1 MELVIKK
8 VWNKG
13 ILIINHKTLIMKVV
27 LDLFSITP
35 WFVAALD
42 WSTLRDSDIAGV
54 SLHLSSDLLLS
65 YSFILYRWIIRLR
78 L

>member
-1 MELVIKK
+1 MFLIDRELKLKNSSIKWSLIIKK

-27 LDLFSITP
+27 SELFSITP

-42 WSTLRDSDIAGV
+42 
-54 SLHLSSDLLLS
+54 
-65 YSFILYRWIIRLR
+65 
-78 L
+78 

>member
-1 MELVIKK
+1 MELIIKK

-27 LDLFSITP
+27 SDLFSITP

-42 WSTLRDSDIAGV
+42 GSTLRDSDMAGV
-54 SLHLSSDLLLS
+54 SLHFSSDLLLS
-65 YSFILYRWIIRLR
+65 YSFILYR
-78 L
+78 

>member
-1 MELVIKK
+1 MELIIKK

-27 LDLFSITP
+27 SDLFSITP

-42 WSTLRDSDIAGV
+42 
-54 SLHLSSDLLLS
+54 
-65 YSFILYRWIIRLR
+65 
-78 L
+78 